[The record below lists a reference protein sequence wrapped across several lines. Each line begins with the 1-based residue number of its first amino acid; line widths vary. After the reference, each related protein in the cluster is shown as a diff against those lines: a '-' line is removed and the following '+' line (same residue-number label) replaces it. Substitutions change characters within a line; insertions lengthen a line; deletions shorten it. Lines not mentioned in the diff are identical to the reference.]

1 MKRILS
7 LAAVVVLLATGTA
20 GASIPPQL
28 VDPVAQRPDTY
39 ASAIVTQDGR
49 SVFRFA
55 FDIEHVRSDTVDTS
69 NRAYAAVSCSNCD
82 ATAIAVQF
90 VIVEGSPRVFVPSN
104 TAVAVNYLCSRCIT
118 AANAYQVVV
127 QRMQPVRLSKEAR
140 RRVAAIR
147 DEIRALRDVPLTPA
161 DLKARLDGY
170 VDQMKQAIESGLV
183 AAKPG
188 EPDEHELETPSSAL
202 ERSDRGGPP
211 AGSRVESHTPGI
223 ATATL
228 VGGS

>member
-69 NRAYAAVSCSNCD
+69 SRAYAAASCSSCD

-90 VIVEGSPRVFVPSN
+90 LIVEGSPRVFVPSN

-127 QRMQPVRLSKEAR
+127 QRMQPVRLTKEAR
-140 RRVAAIR
+140 QRVAAIR

-161 DLKARLDGY
+161 DLKARLDSY
-170 VDQMKQAIESGLV
+170 VDQMKQAVEAGLV
-183 AAKPG
+183 PAGSG
-188 EPDEHELETPSSAL
+188 EPDEQELEAPSSVFA
-202 ERSDRGGPP
+202 RADDGGRTS
-211 AGSRVESHTPGI
+211 GSRVESHTPGV

-228 VGGS
+228 VDGS